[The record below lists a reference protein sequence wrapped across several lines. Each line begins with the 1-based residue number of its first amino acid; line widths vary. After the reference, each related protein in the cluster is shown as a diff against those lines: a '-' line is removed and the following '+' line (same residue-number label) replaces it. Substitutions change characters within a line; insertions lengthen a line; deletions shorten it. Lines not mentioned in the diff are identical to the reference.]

1 MAKKLI
7 FLLLFSVIAN
17 VSVSDGV
24 IASVINSFNIGLET
38 AKSYPEYMQY
48 KVLGICTWVKKRPFP
63 RPPSIVI
70 TPEVDYFAPDLVVT
84 VFNKV
89 GDNPWSEANLLDK
102 VSHSGA
108 QEFVASKYGVKL
120 ENTDIRDRFDKISSV
135 AIKRK
140 IVDVIG
146 HPNMLL
152 NIPIPILL
160 LPDTIPFF
168 PYYQSEAD
176 VLNTFGAIEKITR
189 PVETLSVFNNFI
201 GTITNHWGFMFPREM
216 SAIIHND
223 YKAALVF
230 AARAAHIVTNN
241 NIGHVVKSTANSC
254 GVNCRVS
261 NVFFNPDEKYIKWQE
276 IYPKNRPVKLGEN
289 DLNLASMG
297 NEDYQKGQGN
307 YIFVIWRRY
316 QGCVQAPNHKLYKP
330 GTTKIFTP
338 TVKG

>member
-1 MAKKLI
+1 MVKRVLFLI
-7 FLLLFSVIAN
+7 LFSLN
-17 VSVSDGV
+17 L
-24 IASVINSFNIGLET
+24 IASEMNSFNIGLET

-48 KVLGICTWVKKRPFP
+48 KVLGICTWIKKRSFP

-89 GDNPWSEANLLDK
+89 GDNPWSEANFLDK
-102 VSHSGA
+102 ASHAGIES
-108 QEFVASKYGVKL
+108 FVENKYGVKL
-120 ENTDIRDRFDKISSV
+120 GNTDIRDRFDRVSGV

-152 NIPIPILL
+152 NVPIPILL
-160 LPDTIPFF
+160 VPDTIPFF

-176 VLNTFGAIEKITR
+176 VLNTFGAIEKVTR
-189 PVETLSVFNNFI
+189 PMETLSVFNNFI
-201 GTITNHWGFMFPREM
+201 GTMNNHWSFMFPREM

-230 AARAAHIVTNN
+230 AARAAHIVTNRN
-241 NIGHVVKSTANSC
+241 TGHVVKSTANSC

-276 IYPKNRPVKLGEN
+276 IYPKNRHIKLGEN
-289 DLNLASMG
+289 DLGLASMG
-297 NEDYQKGQGN
+297 NADYQKGGGN

-316 QGCVQAPNHKLYKP
+316 QGCVQAPNHKLYKAA
-330 GTTKIFTP
+330 TTKIFTP